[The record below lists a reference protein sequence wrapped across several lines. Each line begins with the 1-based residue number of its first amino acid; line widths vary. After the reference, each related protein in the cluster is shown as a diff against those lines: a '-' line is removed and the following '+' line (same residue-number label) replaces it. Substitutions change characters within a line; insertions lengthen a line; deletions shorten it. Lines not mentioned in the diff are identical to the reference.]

1 MANERW
7 SPTSMQQAEVESIPV
22 EENDD
27 LVRVRG
33 RTREAAIEMG
43 FGRTDQV
50 RFVTAASELGRNI
63 LRYAE
68 KGLVEISKVKAGG
81 KRGLRMKFIDGGPG
95 IADIELAMTDSYS
108 TGGGLGKGL
117 PGAKRLVDDFEIES
131 EVGKGTIV
139 TITKWLSK
147 S

>member
-1 MANERW
+1 
-7 SPTSMQQAEVESIPV
+7 MQQPEVERISV
-22 EENDD
+22 EVSDD

-33 RTREAAIEMG
+33 RTREAAIAMG

-50 RFVTAASELGRNI
+50 RCVTAASELARNI

-68 KGLVEISKVKAGG
+68 SGLVEISRVKEEGR
-81 KRGLRMKFIDGGPG
+81 RGLRLKFQDRGPG
-95 IADIELAMTDSYS
+95 IADIELAMKDGYT

-131 EVGKGTIV
+131 ESGKGTTVI
-139 TITKWLSK
+139 ITKWL
-147 S
+147 

>member
-1 MANERW
+1 
-7 SPTSMQQAEVESIPV
+7 MQQPEAERISV
-22 EENDD
+22 EESDD

-33 RTREAAIEMG
+33 RTREAAIAMG

-50 RFVTAASELGRNI
+50 RVVTAVSELARNI

-68 KGLVEISKVKAGG
+68 KGLVEISRVKEDG
-81 KRGLRMKFIDGGPG
+81 RIGLRVKFQDGGPG
-95 IADIELAMTDSYS
+95 IADIKLAMEDGYT

-131 EVGKGTIV
+131 EIGKGTVV
-139 TITKWLSK
+139 TITKWV
-147 S
+147 